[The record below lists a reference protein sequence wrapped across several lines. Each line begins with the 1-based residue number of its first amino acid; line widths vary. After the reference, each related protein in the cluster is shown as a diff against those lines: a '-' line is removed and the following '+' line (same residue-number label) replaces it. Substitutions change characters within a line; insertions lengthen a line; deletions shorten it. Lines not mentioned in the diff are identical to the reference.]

1 MTHTADEDNPRRSLL
16 RSISRFWWLSVPVGL
31 AFAAVAIRPL
41 FDSGTSPE
49 PPQPVTLSQLAETR
63 TVPVAAGTQLIVQ
76 VGRGDLEVIVG
87 EPGFVRFT
95 VTRFA
100 TAPTNAEAA
109 AAIETVHVRISG
121 GDPLLSF
128 VVAVDRSFD
137 TGVTAV
143 IEVPPGLSVQA
154 ETIAGDVLLDGPF
167 TGRVEAGTGRGTLE
181 VRLPHGWHAHISA
194 DAPEVLS
201 DFALEPVDDA
211 IPTVYRTPG
220 TTSPVL
226 VLMLRTLGGPII
238 VREG

>member
-1 MTHTADEDNPRRSLL
+1 MTGAADEDAPRRSLL
-16 RSISRFWWLSVPVGL
+16 RSASRFWWLTVPVAL
-31 AFAAVAIRPL
+31 ALGAVLLRPL
-41 FDSGTSPE
+41 FTSEAVPGPPE
-49 PPQPVTLSQLAETR
+49 PVTLSQLAETR
-63 TVPVAAGTQLIVQ
+63 AVPVAPGTQLVVQ

-109 AAIETVHVRISG
+109 AAIETVHVRITG
-121 GDPLLSF
+121 GDPLLTF

-137 TGVTAV
+137 TSVTAV
-143 IEVPPGLSVQA
+143 IEIPPGLPIQA

-181 VRLPHGWHAHISA
+181 VRLPQGWHAHISA
-194 DAPEVLS
+194 EAPEVLS
-201 DFALEPVDDA
+201 DFALEPVGDA

-220 TTSPVL
+220 TTSPDL
-226 VLMLRTLGGPII
+226 VLILRTLGGPII